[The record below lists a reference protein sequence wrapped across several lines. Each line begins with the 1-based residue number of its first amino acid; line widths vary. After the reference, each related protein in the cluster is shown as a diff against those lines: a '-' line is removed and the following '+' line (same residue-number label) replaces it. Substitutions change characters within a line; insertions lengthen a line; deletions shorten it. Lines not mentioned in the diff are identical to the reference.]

1 MTKSSVRAMVIAALR
16 LQEDSVVYDIGA
28 GTGSVAVETAMQGG
42 GIRVYAI
49 ERNPEGV
56 RLVQENKRRW
66 RTDNVTVVE
75 GDAPEALHDLPA
87 PTHVFIGGSG
97 GRLREM
103 IDVCLSKSP
112 NARIVVTAV
121 SLETVQEMAGLL
133 QEERWKETD
142 VIQIQTACSRKLG
155 DYHMM
160 MGQNPVWMAVLQ
172 GGGEDSDE

>member
-1 MTKSSVRAMVIAALR
+1 MRSSV
-16 LQEDSVVYDIGA
+16 
-28 GTGSVAVETAMQGG
+28 
-42 GIRVYAI
+42 IR
-49 ERNPEGV
+49 EGV